1 MLNAF
6 VFFDYIFSGD
16 LPVDL
21 DDENTP
27 PPLPRVEDEGR
38 DEIEILDE
46 IFNTFL
52 QDWPLPPSSGMNVLL
67 HMQSLLDTRCH
78 DEGNETTKQKIIFP
92 VQKTYRKNG
101 R

>member
-1 MLNAF
+1 MRF
-6 VFFDYIFSGD
+6 VFFDTFFTGD

-21 DDENTP
+21 DDDNTP

-78 DEGNETTKQKIIFP
+78 DEGNETNNKKLFSLFRKLTE
-92 VQKTYRKNG
+92 KNG